1 MNLIPSPF
9 FAEAEAGLTKHP
21 IPINLAGI
29 EFNNSIIVSFIS
41 ALLIIVVVQV
51 AMRSPKLVPSGL
63 QNLIEAVVEG
73 LSNFIESITGR
84 ATMERGF
91 WFFGGVFVFIFV
103 SNVISL
109 LPGVGTIG
117 YGKYLADGSFQVT
130 EPFFR
135 GANANV
141 NLTAA
146 YTAIFF
152 FMWFYWA
159 FAATGFTGFFH
170 HIFASKVKFPNFII
184 NAIFVVVF
192 FFVGLIEVFSIIII
206 RPIAFTFRLY
216 GNIFGGESFLD
227 TIYHMAPNIAFL
239 TLIPAYAW
247 EFVVAFVQAFAFF
260 ILSVVFTGILTNNPD
275 HEKDGH

>member
-9 FAEAEAGLTKHP
+9 FAAVEEGLTKSP
-21 IPINLAGI
+21 VKLSVAGV
-29 EFNNSIIVSFIS
+29 EFTNSTVTAVIS
-41 ALLIIVVVQV
+41 ALLIVTVVQI

-63 QNLIEAVVEG
+63 QNLIELIVES

-91 WFFGGVFVFIFV
+91 WFFGGVFIFIFV
-103 SNVISL
+103 SNVVSL

-117 YGKYLADGSFQVT
+117 YGVRLEDGAFKVT

-159 FAATGFTGFFH
+159 FAATGFKGFFS
-170 HIFASKVKFPNFII
+170 HIFASKVKFPNFIV